1 MAVLRKQVLSGV
13 KWTSIERFYKAV
25 AQLLQV
31 SILTR
36 FLDKSD
42 FGLIGIALFVNSFCA
57 IYADFGLA
65 SVVMHKQDLDKKTFS
80 SFYWFNLIVGLF
92 LSLFVMA
99 SSGLVAAYYK
109 QPELRHVISLY
120 SLLIFIGSIY
130 SLQRTI
136 QQKKMN
142 FRFMSVVSISASTIM
157 LVANVIFASLGFG
170 VYSMVWASLL
180 NGTIVALS
188 YICLDVFKEHNICF
202 HLKLSDI
209 KNSFSIGVYQVGSS
223 TLDFFS
229 REIDAVL
236 VSSFYSIQIFGVYT
250 LCKQLGGRVFS
261 VINPIVTSVLMPVF
275 SKIQNDISYVS
286 KIYLKTVNLLGLI
299 NFAIY
304 SIMALASHS
313 VLTIL
318 YGSSYASF
326 SLVFSCFVFYYAM
339 LSLGNPIG
347 ALMVALGRT
356 DKGFHWTIFRVVFS
370 IIYISIA
377 SHFSIEVL
385 AFLIMLIPIVTSYP
399 SWYLIHRNVTEI
411 SYGSSLSLIIKPLLI
426 CVPMFPLYYLDMWI
440 SIPLLSIVIV
450 SLLFLAGYLILNYV
464 FRKEELKYILSIIF
478 KRQI

>member
-1 MAVLRKQVLSGV
+1 MAGLKKQVLSGV
-13 KWTSIERFYKAV
+13 KWTSVERTYRAL

-42 FGLIGIALFVNSFCA
+42 FGLIGIALLVNSFCS

-80 SFYWFNLIVGLF
+80 SFFWFNLMIGLL
-92 LSLFVMA
+92 LSIMVML
-99 SSGLVAAYYK
+99 SSGLVADYYS
-109 QPELRHVISLY
+109 QPELKDIVSLT

-130 SLQRTI
+130 SLQRTS

-142 FRFMSVVSISASTIM
+142 FHFISVISISASTIM
-157 LVANVIFASLGFG
+157 LLTNVLLAYLGFG
-170 VYSMVWASLL
+170 VYSMVWSSLL
-180 NGTIVALS
+180 NGTIVAVS
-188 YICLDVFKEHNICF
+188 YICLDLFKEHNICVHF
-202 HLKLSDI
+202 RFSDI
-209 KNSFSIGVYQVGSS
+209 KDAFSIGTYQVGSS

-236 VSSFYSIQIFGVYT
+236 VSSFYSIETFGVYT
-250 LCKQLGGRVFS
+250 LCKQLGSRVFS
-261 VINPIVTSVLMPVF
+261 VINPIITSVLMPVF
-275 SKIQNDISYVS
+275 SKIQNDVSYLS
-286 KIYLKTVNLLGLI
+286 NTYIKTINILGII

-304 SIMALASHS
+304 SIMAYTSHS
-313 VLTIL
+313 VLTVL
-318 YGSSYASF
+318 YGASYASF
-326 SLVFSCFVFYYAM
+326 SFVFSCFAFYYAM

-347 ALMVALGRT
+347 ALLVALGRT
-356 DKGFHWTIFRVVFS
+356 DKGFYWTIFRVIFS
-370 IIYISIA
+370 LVYITIA
-377 SHFSIEVL
+377 AQFPIEVL
-385 AFLIMLIPIVTSYP
+385 SFLIMLIPIITSYP

-426 CVPMFPLYYLDMWI
+426 CVPMFPLYFLDMWI

-464 FRKEELKYILSIIF
+464 FRNEDLKYILSIVF